1 MVLWF
6 ILVMWFYI
14 NTYEKCFKYDC
25 WYYYCY
31 YWCINLRKIFKAYYG
46 FRVLYVFPFPSAGHW
61 PMGFGSWQ
69 SRPIII
75 TILSLPCLL
84 VVENRTAMAITAAS
98 RQRRQ
103 RQAIGELVGGG
114 DSGVIRAISGDI
126 PKAWSLGNIN
136 PKVNQLISLILIFN
150 FVDFG

>member
-1 MVLWF
+1 MEDRRGKFPLYF
-6 ILVMWFYI
+6 LTFFGPFFLSSACPLRFLLPIF
-14 NTYEKCFKYDC
+14 
-25 WYYYCY
+25 
-31 YWCINLRKIFKAYYG
+31 CIFSSVPA
-46 FRVLYVFPFPSAGHW
+46 VSPTPA
-61 PMGFGSWQ
+61 PQ
-69 SRPIII
+69 SHPIMI

-84 VVENRTAMAITAAS
+84 VVENRAAMTIAAAS

-136 PKVNQLISLILIFN
+136 PKVNQLISLVLIFN